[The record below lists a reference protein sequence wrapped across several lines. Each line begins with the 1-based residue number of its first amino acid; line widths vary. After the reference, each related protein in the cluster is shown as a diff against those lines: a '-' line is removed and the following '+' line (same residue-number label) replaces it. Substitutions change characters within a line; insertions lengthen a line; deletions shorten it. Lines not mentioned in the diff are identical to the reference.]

1 MGALGQTA
9 GNLAQQQQD
18 TLAQIGTQAGGLA
31 SADIAR
37 QLTGAG
43 QLADMGA
50 QAQNLGLAGAGALGS
65 VGALQQ
71 QQGQKNLDVAYA
83 DFLRQQGYPQE
94 QIDNMLKTFQGVS
107 GGVPQA
113 DKTYGISPSSVEQKY
128 PASTASQVG
137 GALTGAAGILADLKK
152 AGVI

>member
-1 MGALGQTA
+1 
-9 GNLAQQQQD
+9 
-18 TLAQIGTQAGGLA
+18 
-31 SADIAR
+31 
-37 QLTGAG
+37 
-43 QLADMGA
+43 
-50 QAQNLGLAGAGALGS
+50 
-65 VGALQQ
+65 
-71 QQGQKNLDVAYA
+71 
-83 DFLRQQGYPQE
+83 
-94 QIDNMLKTFQGVS
+94 MLKTFQGVS